1 MFNLNELYFG
11 KDLQEMVILRGFLFF
26 KIFCISTLLSV
37 AFAHDESDKILA
49 KKIFGNFITPTKLA
63 SESVGKYNKGCL
75 NGGVELPV
83 KGETWQH
90 INSKRGRNW
99 GHPMLVDF
107 TKDLSLKV
115 GEFGWK
121 GLYIGDL
128 GNPRG
133 GPTPYGHAAHQVG
146 LEVDIKFKKPTN
158 LDLSLEDSHNDR
170 RYGKASFKEL
180 NVVSKNQ
187 RNVNSNWT
195 REHMNILKIAAQDDR
210 VNKIFVNAAI
220 KVWMCKNASSED
232 RSWLMKIRP
241 ERGHSEHF
249 HVRLKCPEG
258 SPDCINT
265 PLWNKY
271 KNVDGCDKQLAWW
284 VTDRLKPKKKVIKK
298 TVKIKKKYKCTHA
311 RCYLPEDLPKACLRT
326 MHIEN

>member
-1 MFNLNELYFG
+1 MVKMFTLKRLF
-11 KDLQEMVILRGFLFF
+11 LLVIFL
-26 KIFCISTLLSV
+26 TALMQNV
-37 AFAHDESDKILA
+37 AFTHDKSDKILA
-49 KKIFGNFITPTKLA
+49 KKIFGNFTSPTQLS
-63 SESVGKYNKGCL
+63 SESIGRYNKGCL
-75 NGGVELPV
+75 NGGVELPT

-99 GHPMLVDF
+99 GHPTLIDF
-107 TKDLSLKV
+107 TKELSVKATQL
-115 GEFGWK
+115 GWK

-146 LEVDIKFKKPTN
+146 LEVDIKFKKPKSLN
-158 LDLSLEDSHNDR
+158 LSINDSHNDH
-170 RYGKASFKEL
+170 RYGKPSFKEL
-180 NVVSKNQ
+180 NVVAKNQ
-187 RNVNSNWT
+187 KNVNSNWT
-195 REHMNILKIAAQDDR
+195 KEHMDILKAAAKDER

-220 KVWMCKNASSED
+220 KVWMCKNAGSED

-249 HVRLKCPEG
+249 HIRLKCPQG
-258 SPDCINT
+258 SSNCVNT

-271 KNVDGCDKQLAWW
+271 KNIDGCDKQLAWW

-298 TVKIKKKYKCTHA
+298 SVKIKKKYKCSHA
-311 RCYLPEDLPKACLRT
+311 RCYLPEDLPKSCLRT
-326 MHIEN
+326 MHIKN

>member
-1 MFNLNELYFG
+1 
-11 KDLQEMVILRGFLFF
+11 MVILRGFLFF

-37 AFAHDESDKILA
+37 AFAHDESDKVLA

-158 LDLSLEDSHNDR
+158 LDLSLEDSHNDL
-170 RYGKASFKEL
+170 RYGKTSFKEL

>member
-1 MFNLNELYFG
+1 MAEMFTFKQLFLP
-11 KDLQEMVILRGFLFF
+11 VIFL
-26 KIFCISTLLSV
+26 TALMQNV
-37 AFAHDESDKILA
+37 AFTHDKSDKILA
-49 KKIFGNFITPTKLA
+49 KKIFGNFTSPTELS
-63 SESVGKYNKGCL
+63 SESIGRYNKGCL

-99 GHPMLVDF
+99 GHPTLIDF
-107 TKDLSLKV
+107 TKELSVKATQ
-115 GEFGWK
+115 FGWK

-146 LEVDIKFKKPTN
+146 LEVDIKFKKPKSLN
-158 LDLSLEDSHNDR
+158 LSTKDSHNDH
-170 RYGKASFKEL
+170 RYGKPSFKEL
-180 NVVSKNQ
+180 NVVARNQ
-187 RNVNSNWT
+187 KNVNSNWT
-195 REHMNILKIAAQDDR
+195 REHMDILKVAAKDER

-220 KVWMCKNASSED
+220 KVWMCKNAGSED

-249 HVRLKCPEG
+249 HIRLKCPQG
-258 SPDCINT
+258 SDDCVNT

-271 KNVDGCDKQLAWW
+271 KNIDGCDKQLAWW

-298 TVKIKKKYKCTHA
+298 SVKIKKKYKCSHA
-311 RCYLPEDLPKACLRT
+311 RCYLPEDLPKSCLRT
-326 MHIEN
+326 MHIED

>member
-1 MFNLNELYFG
+1 
-11 KDLQEMVILRGFLFF
+11 MVKLRRILFF
-26 KIFCISTLLSV
+26 KIFFISTLLSV
-37 AFAHDESDKILA
+37 ASAHDASDKVLA
-49 KKIFGNFITPTKLA
+49 KKIFGNFTSPTKL
-63 SESVGKYNKGCL
+63 SPESLGKYNKGCL

-83 KGETWQH
+83 KGKTWQH

-99 GHPMLVDF
+99 GHPILIDF
-107 TKDLSLKV
+107 TKELTEKV
-115 GEFGWK
+115 TEFGWK

-146 LEVDIKFKKPTN
+146 LEVDIKFKKPKSLN
-158 LDLSLEDSHNDR
+158 LSLQESHNDH
-170 RYGKASFKEL
+170 RYGKPLFKEQ

-187 RNVNSNWT
+187 KNVNSNWT
-195 REHMNILKIAAQDDR
+195 REHMNILKVAAQDER

-220 KVWMCKNASSED
+220 KVWMCKNAGSED

-258 SPDCINT
+258 SPNCTNT

-271 KNVDGCDKQLAWW
+271 KNIDGCDKQLTWW
-284 VTDRLKPKKKVIKK
+284 VTERLKPKKKVIRK
-298 TVKIKKKYKCTHA
+298 TMKIKKKYKCTHA

-326 MHIEN
+326 IHLDN

>member
-1 MFNLNELYFG
+1 MD
-11 KDLQEMVILRGFLFF
+11 KV
-26 KIFCISTLLSV
+26 KIFLLLSMICITTPSNL
-37 AFAHDESDKILA
+37 ALAHDASDKIFA
-49 KKIFGNFITPTKLA
+49 KKIFGNFISPTKLMP
-63 SESVGKYNKGCL
+63 ESVGKYNKGCL

-99 GHPMLVDF
+99 GHPTLIDF
-107 TKDLSLKV
+107 TKDLSIKV
-115 GEFGWK
+115 KKFGWK

-158 LDLSLEDSHNDR
+158 LNLSLEDSHNDH
-170 RYGKASFKEL
+170 RYGKPSFKEL

-187 RNVNSNWT
+187 KNVNSNWT
-195 REHMNILKIAAQDDR
+195 REHMDILKIAAQDDR

-220 KVWMCKNASSED
+220 KVWMCKNAGSKN

-258 SPDCINT
+258 STDCINT

-271 KNVDGCDKQLAWW
+271 KNIDGCDKQLAWW
-284 VTDRLKPKKKVIKK
+284 VTDRLKPKKKLIKKSIKIKK
-298 TVKIKKKYKCTHA
+298 TYKCAHA
-311 RCYLPEDLPKACLRT
+311 RCYLPEDLPRACLRT
-326 MHIEN
+326 MHIKN

>member
-1 MFNLNELYFG
+1 
-11 KDLQEMVILRGFLFF
+11 MVILKGFLCFNIFF
-26 KIFCISTLLSV
+26 ISTILSV
-37 AFAHDESDKILA
+37 AFAHDASDKVLA
-49 KKIFGNFITPTKLA
+49 KKIFGNFISPTKLA

-75 NGGVELPV
+75 NGGIELPV

-99 GHPMLVDF
+99 GHPMLIKF

-115 GEFGWK
+115 KEFGWV

-146 LEVDIKFKKPTN
+146 LEVDIKFKKPVTLN
-158 LDLSLEDSHNDR
+158 LSMEESHNDH
-170 RYGKASFKEL
+170 RYGKPKFKEL

-187 RNVNSNWT
+187 KNVNTNWT
-195 REHMNILKIAAQDDR
+195 REHMDVLKIAAKDDR

-220 KVWMCKNASSED
+220 KVWMCKNARSED

-271 KNVDGCDKQLAWW
+271 KNIDGCDKQLTWW
-284 VTDRLKPKKKVIKK
+284 VTERLKPKKKVIQK
-298 TVKIKKKYKCTHA
+298 TVKIKKKYKCSHA
-311 RCYLPEDLPKACLRT
+311 RCYLPEDLPKSCLRT